1 MENGKLKFMSI
12 STKKGDGGKTSLI
25 ASGHKKIVCKDCLEI
40 AAIGSIDEVE
50 SFLGLAAS
58 FIRERKIVSFLEKIQ
73 ADLFIVNSILAG
85 ARRDFTQEKVKWLER
100 ETETL
105 EKRLPALT
113 QFILP
118 GGSRPAAFLHVARTV
133 VRRAE
138 RELVVFSRQ
147 KRVEPSVL
155 AYLNRLSDCLFIL
168 ARFLNF
174 YYKRK
179 EKNPRI

>member
-1 MENGKLKFMSI
+1 MVI

-58 FIRERKIVSFLEKIQ
+58 FIREKKIVSFLEKIQ
-73 ADLFIVNSILAG
+73 TDLFLVNSILAG
-85 ARRDFTQEKVKWLER
+85 ARRDFTQEKIRWLEA
-100 ETETL
+100 EIETL
-105 EKRLPALT
+105 EKRLPVLT

-118 GGSRPAAFLHVARTV
+118 GGSRPATLLHVARAV

-138 RELVVFSRQ
+138 RETVTLTR
-147 KRVEPSVL
+147 KREISSGVL
-155 AYLNRLSDCLFIL
+155 SYLNRLSDFLFLL
-168 ARFLNF
+168 ARYVN
-174 YYKRK
+174 YRQGKK
-179 EKNPRI
+179 EKSPRI